1 MPFTS
6 YASPLSQHTTLT
18 IGGAAG
24 STEAEAVVASTGA
37 VAWLN
42 LLPSPSAEEYPE
54 ATLKARGVATAAV
67 SVVAPHGL
75 TLEVARSVLA
85 AAKGLPPG
93 PL

>member
-1 MPFTS
+1 
-6 YASPLSQHTTLT
+6 
-18 IGGAAG
+18 
-24 STEAEAVVASTGA
+24 
-37 VAWLN
+37 